1 MKEERFYLVFD
12 DYEKGITI
20 RALNELRNKQ
30 IQAGRPTAP
39 VDELIGKVVNAPV
52 KKMKVVYRNET
63 R

>member
-20 RALNELRNKQ
+20 RALNELRNQQ
-30 IQAGRPTAP
+30 IKAGRPTSP
-39 VDELIGKVVNAPV
+39 VDELICKVVNAPA
-52 KKMKVVYRNET
+52 KKMKVVYRNEA

>member
-20 RALNELRNKQ
+20 RALNELRNRQ
-30 IQAGRPTAP
+30 IQAGRPTSP
-39 VDELIGKVVNAPV
+39 VDELICKVVNAPA
-52 KKMKVVYRNET
+52 KKMKVVYRNEA